1 MKENHSTS
9 QNRWARTSPRSTFV
23 LQTVRWC
30 TPPPSDR
37 LTCWDEVTFYTERGA
52 ICCSFLLI
60 STGNSDRFCCST
72 MEAKFGRVY
81 PLRTIPWSERGDCRG
96 RQPWIWILICRRSPW
111 WAAKALES
119 HLASTTKMRIL
130 LYSENQ
136 LMRPLKIGGVGWL
149 VGIVCVSFRVLLG
162 RSGSWWIWGSPMV
175 SFNAERLFSARNSQ
189 THVTLY
195 NGNACH
201 I

>member
-1 MKENHSTS
+1 MVRGHHWWKKTTQHLKIDGH
-9 QNRWARTSPRSTFV
+9 AH
-23 LQTVRWC
+23 LQGQLLSYKRLDGA
-30 TPPPSDR
+30 PPPSDR

-149 VGIVCVSFRVLLG
+149 VGIVCVCLLG
-162 RSGSWWIWGSPMV
+162 FCWGGVGHGGFGEVRWFLLMLKDYFRPEIVRHM
-175 SFNAERLFSARNSQ
+175 
-189 THVTLY
+189 
-195 NGNACH
+195 
-201 I
+201 